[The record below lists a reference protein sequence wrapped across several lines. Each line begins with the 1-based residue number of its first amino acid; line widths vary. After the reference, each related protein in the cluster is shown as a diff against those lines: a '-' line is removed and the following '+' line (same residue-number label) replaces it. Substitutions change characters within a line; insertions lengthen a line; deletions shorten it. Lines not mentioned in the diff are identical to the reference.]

1 MSASA
6 EVRVHWRPEYRL
18 LLRMARGP
26 DQVLAD
32 ELEGGLDWP
41 LLVRTALA
49 HAVGPLAEWH
59 IRGQGPKNVPGP
71 LREELFG
78 RFRDNA
84 LHSLVL
90 AGELVRLARLFA
102 GDGIRVLPFKG
113 PTLAARAYGNLAL
126 REFVDLDLLLAP
138 SDVARARRLLGSAG
152 YRCKLPLAPAQEE
165 AYLATIGQMPFA
177 RDGPRILVELHARL
191 MPRDFHFPL
200 TLEDL
205 WPRRRPV
212 TLAGQQ
218 VFTLGDEDLL
228 LVLCA
233 HGGKHGWASLGWIAD
248 VAAFLRAC
256 PALDWRRVLTTARA
270 LSSERIF
277 SLGIL
282 LAYELLEAPV
292 PPEVVERARASSSVQ
307 TLLRQV
313 CQQLFRPVDGR
324 PQGFQEAR
332 FQLALRERRRDGLRY
347 ALSLALAPTVA
358 DWTALRL
365 PAGVSFL
372 YQLFRPIRLA
382 AKYASQAVRRS
393 PKKHGD

>member
-1 MSASA
+1 
-6 EVRVHWRPEYRL
+6 
-18 LLRMARGP
+18 MAQVP
-26 DQVLAD
+26 DRVLAE
-32 ELEGGLDWP
+32 ELEDGLDWP
-41 LLVRTALA
+41 LLVGTALA
-49 HAVGPLAEWH
+49 HAVGPLLEWH
-59 IRGQGPKNVPGP
+59 VRRQGPKNVPAA
-71 LREELFG
+71 LREELSG

-102 GDGIRVLPFKG
+102 DEGVRMLPFKG
-113 PTLAARAYGNLAL
+113 PTLAARGYGNLAL

-138 SDVARARRLLGSAG
+138 SDVARARTLLASAG
-152 YRCKLPLAPAQEE
+152 YHCKLPLAPAQED
-165 AYLATIGQMPFA
+165 AYLATIGQMPFV
-177 RDGPRILVELHARL
+177 RDGLRILVELHARL

-205 WPRRRPV
+205 WPRRQPV

-228 LVLCA
+228 VVLCA
-233 HGGKHGWASLGWIAD
+233 HGGKHCWTTLGWIAD
-248 VAAFLRAC
+248 VAALARAC
-256 PALDWRRVLTTARA
+256 PALDWGKVLTTAHA
-270 LSSERIF
+270 LRSERIF

-292 PPEVVERARASSSVQ
+292 PLEVVEWARTSSAVQ

-313 CQQLFRPVDGR
+313 CQQLFRPADGR
-324 PQGFQEAR
+324 PQGVHEAR

-358 DWTALRL
+358 DWTAAKL
-365 PAGVSFL
+365 PAGLSFL
-372 YQLFRPIRLA
+372 YQVFRPIRLA
-382 AKYASQAVRRS
+382 AKYATHAVRQRS
-393 PKKHGD
+393 AE